1 MDLQGEWRPGR
12 KEDNKTATTLHR
24 SLPFLITCFLNP
36 FPDFSIKFIRS
47 QLTEQKTSACSLT
60 IKDASILFFKIP
72 FRIFQ
77 LNFIL
82 LLITVPLETYFR
94 TAAHFWVCFSKAFC
108 ALQSHLKFL
117 QLFSGGGGS
126 LYLLFGATG

>member
-1 MDLQGEWRPGR
+1 MCIYFSVTRVGFE
-12 KEDNKTATTLHR
+12 TTSYNISESDEVVQICINAAGSNTLCSNTDH
-24 SLPFLITCFLNP
+24 F
-36 FPDFSIKFIRS
+36 
-47 QLTEQKTSACSLT
+47 QLTLNTADQSAGKMLCVLKCHT
-60 IKDASILFFKIP
+60 
-72 FRIFQ
+72 
-77 LNFIL
+77 
-82 LLITVPLETYFR
+82 LILETYFR